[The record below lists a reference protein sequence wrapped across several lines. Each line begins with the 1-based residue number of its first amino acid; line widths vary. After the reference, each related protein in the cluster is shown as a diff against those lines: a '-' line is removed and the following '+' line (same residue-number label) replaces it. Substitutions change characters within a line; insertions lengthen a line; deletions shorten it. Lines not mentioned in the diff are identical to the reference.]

1 MDRIKENIKRPA
13 VKFFIFVIALD
24 LLIFLLKS
32 NNYYFYIL
40 VGIGYGY
47 LFPAILT
54 LISFYLF
61 ANSLKVRTY
70 IVVLVSIF
78 SILIILGIWL
88 AYLFAEFD
96 VNRIESPTGEDALII
111 EHRNVS
117 LGETMHF
124 YYFYRP
130 TIFPGILKKLNNK
143 PVSFYIRYEG
153 DEAPDDLK
161 ALGVDN
167 AKWTVDGVIFYSERG
182 EIEVDFKR

>member
-1 MDRIKENIKRPA
+1 M
-13 VKFFIFVIALD
+13 
-24 LLIFLLKS
+24 
-32 NNYYFYIL
+32 
-40 VGIGYGY
+40 
-47 LFPAILT
+47 
-54 LISFYLF
+54 
-61 ANSLKVRTY
+61 
-70 IVVLVSIF
+70 SIF

-143 PVSFYIRYEG
+143 PVSFFIRYDG

>member
-1 MDRIKENIKRPA
+1 MDSIKKNIKKPA

-24 LLIFLLKS
+24 LLILLLNF
-32 NNYYFYIL
+32 NNFYFYFL
-40 VGIGYGY
+40 VGIGYGF
-47 LFPAILT
+47 LFPAMLT

-61 ANSLKVRTY
+61 ANSIKVRTY

-78 SILIILGIWL
+78 SILFILGIWL

-96 VNRIESPTGEDALII
+96 VNRIDSPTGEDALII
-111 EHRNVS
+111 EHRNFT
-117 LGETMHF
+117 LGETTHF

-143 PVSFYIRYEG
+143 PVSFYIRYDG
-153 DEAPDDLK
+153 APDALK

-167 AKWTVDGVIFYSERG
+167 AEWTDDGVIFNSERG
-182 EIEVDFKR
+182 EIKVDFKR

>member
-143 PVSFYIRYEG
+143 PVSFFIRYDG

-161 ALGVDN
+161 VLGVDN